1 MIIQPYI
8 FDLLFYTIVMLI
20 GIDFTLSG
28 WLALRKGIIVLER
41 LRLLG
46 LLILRAMNKLYDDSQ
61 GANGFFK
68 LIYSF
73 TYMRVNIFISGVLII
88 IMGLLLIFDTI
99 FQLFL

>member
-8 FDLLFYTIVMLI
+8 FDLLFYTIVLLAGM
-20 GIDFTLSG
+20 DFTLSG
-28 WLALRKGIIVLER
+28 WLALRKGITVLEKPK
-41 LRLLG
+41 LLG
-46 LLILRAMNKLYDDSQ
+46 LLILRTMDKLYEDSH

-88 IMGLLLIFDTI
+88 VMGLSLIFDTI
-99 FQLFL
+99 F